1 MYQTIKKISEIIGN
15 LTEEKIMKKS
25 ELIKK
30 LTVAGALIAMASSM
44 VACSNGS
51 YATSTAD
58 YKYESAPASINAT
71 AGASY
76 YDDYDYEYATEA
88 EYYDEGGSYSV
99 GNMSTPITETQANAS
114 VAQNRKLI
122 KTVDMTIETVSFD
135 ETIANLRNQINAV
148 GGYIESEYSYNGSLY
163 NNSNQSKYATITVRV
178 PDTALEG
185 FVNNVSGIGNVT
197 QKTTSTR
204 DVTLSYVDTESKKEM
219 YKAEQES
226 LLALLEKAETIEDIT
241 YLTQRLTE
249 VRYNIES
256 MESSLRVYDDLVDY
270 ATVNFNINEVKVL
283 TPTVIEEKTPGQ
295 ELKEGFATSVK
306 DVLVDTRDF
315 FIRLI
320 INLPYIIRGLLC
332 LAIPVVIIFI
342 IVLII
347 VKVSKKKAK
356 KNQAYLD
363 KVKKDNEKLASVAAK
378 VEEEKKEAPK
388 AEEKKEEV
396 KTEEK

>member
-1 MYQTIKKISEIIGN
+1 
-15 LTEEKIMKKS
+15 MKKND
-25 ELIKK
+25 LIRK
-30 LTVAGALIAMASSM
+30 LSVIGAMVLVASTM
-44 VACSNGS
+44 VACSSSANYAPTSDATAEDYS
-51 YATSTAD
+51 YAQGKNAFNETTTTSSYDSYDDAD
-58 YKYESAPASINAT
+58 Y
-71 AGASY
+71 
-76 YDDYDYEYATEA
+76 YAEEA
-88 EYYDEGGSYSV
+88 EYYDEGGYSV

-114 VAQNRKLI
+114 VAANRKLI

-135 ETIANLRNQINAV
+135 ETIANLRNKINAI

-178 PDTALEG
+178 PDTELDG
-185 FVNNVSGIGNVT
+185 FVNDVSGIGNVT

-204 DVTLSYVDTESKKEM
+204 DVTLNYVDTESKKEM

-270 ATVNFNINEVKVL
+270 ATVNFTINEVKVL
-283 TPTVIEEKTPGQ
+283 TPTVIVEKTPGE
-295 ELKEGFATSVK
+295 ELKEGFATSIK

-320 INLPYIIRGLLC
+320 INLPYIIRGLIC

-347 VKVSKKKAK
+347 VKVAKKKSK
-356 KNQAYLD
+356 PSKETLD
-363 KVKKDNEKLASVAAK
+363 KAKAANEKLASVAAK
-378 VEEEKKEAPK
+378 VEEEKKEPAK

-396 KTEEK
+396 KTDK

>member
-1 MYQTIKKISEIIGN
+1 
-15 LTEEKIMKKS
+15 MKKC
-25 ELIKK
+25 ELMKK
-30 LTVAGALIAMASSM
+30 LSFAGAIILSAVAMTACNNGMNSATTTADDAG
-44 VACSNGS
+44 VAK
-51 YATSTAD
+51 YAYAYDEPQATAD
-58 YKYESAPASINAT
+58 YNYS
-71 AGASY
+71 
-76 YDDYDYEYATEA
+76 YDYADEGYATEEA
-88 EYYDEGGSYSV
+88 EYYDDGGYSV

-114 VAQNRKLI
+114 VAENRKLI

-135 ETIANLRNQINAV
+135 QTIADLRAKINSI

-178 PDTALEG
+178 PDTSLEG
-185 FVNNVSGIGNVT
+185 FVNDASGIGNVT

-204 DVTLSYVDTESKKEM
+204 DVTLNYVDTESKKEM

-270 ATVNFNINEVKVL
+270 ATVNFTINEVKVL
-283 TPTVIEEKTPGQ
+283 TPTVIVEKTPG
-295 ELKEGFATSVK
+295 EKLKEGFVTSVK

-320 INLPYIIRGLLC
+320 INLPYIIRGLIC
-332 LAIPVVIIFI
+332 LAIPVVIILI

-347 VKVSKKKAK
+347 VKAAKKKAK
-356 KNQAYLD
+356 KNRIPEE
-363 KVKKDNEKLASVAAK
+363 KIKKDNEKLASVAAE
-378 VEEEKKEAPK
+378 VEAEKKKETYTEEKK
-388 AEEKKEEV
+388 
-396 KTEEK
+396 

>member
-1 MYQTIKKISEIIGN
+1 
-15 LTEEKIMKKS
+15 MKKN
-25 ELIKK
+25 ELISK
-30 LTVAGALIAMASSM
+30 LSVIGAMVLVASTM
-44 VACSNGS
+44 VACSSSANYATTTATADDYS
-51 YATSTAD
+51 YAQGKNAFYETATNSSYDLYDDAD
-58 YKYESAPASINAT
+58 Y
-71 AGASY
+71 
-76 YDDYDYEYATEA
+76 YAEEA
-88 EYYDEGGSYSV
+88 EYYDEGGYSV
-99 GNMSTPITETQANAS
+99 GSMSTPITETQANAS
-114 VAQNRKLI
+114 VAANRKLI

-135 ETIANLRNQINAV
+135 ETIANLRNKINAI

-178 PDTALEG
+178 PDTELDG
-185 FVNNVSGIGNVT
+185 FVNDVSGIGNVT

-204 DVTLSYVDTESKKEM
+204 DVTLNYVDTESKKEM

-270 ATVNFNINEVKVL
+270 ATVNFTINEVKVL
-283 TPTVIEEKTPGQ
+283 TPTVIVEKTPGE

-315 FIRLI
+315 FIKLI
-320 INLPYIIRGLLC
+320 INLPYIIRGLIC

-347 VKVSKKKAK
+347 VKVCTKKSKPSKKTMDNVKA
-356 KNQAYLD
+356 A
-363 KVKKDNEKLASVAAK
+363 NEKLASVAAK
-378 VEEEKKEAPK
+378 VEEEKKAPVK

-396 KTEEK
+396 KTGK

>member
-1 MYQTIKKISEIIGN
+1 
-15 LTEEKIMKKS
+15 MKKND
-25 ELIKK
+25 LIRK
-30 LTVAGALIAMASSM
+30 LSVIGAMVLVASTM
-44 VACSNGS
+44 VACSSSANYAPTSAATADDYS
-51 YATSTAD
+51 YAQGKNAFYETTTTSSYDLYDDAD
-58 YKYESAPASINAT
+58 Y
-71 AGASY
+71 
-76 YDDYDYEYATEA
+76 YAEEA
-88 EYYDEGGSYSV
+88 EYYDEGGYSV

-114 VAQNRKLI
+114 VAKNRKLI

-135 ETIANLRNQINAV
+135 ETIANLRNKINAI

-163 NNSNQSKYATITVRV
+163 NSSNQSKYATITVRV
-178 PDTALEG
+178 PDTELDG
-185 FVNNVSGIGNVT
+185 FVNDVSGIGNVT

-204 DVTLSYVDTESKKEM
+204 DVTLNYVDTESKKEM

-270 ATVNFNINEVKVL
+270 ATVNFTINEVKVL
-283 TPTVIEEKTPGQ
+283 TPTVIVEKTPGE
-295 ELKEGFATSVK
+295 ELKEGFATSIK

-320 INLPYIIRGLLC
+320 INLPYIIRGLIC

-347 VKVSKKKAK
+347 VKVAKKKSK
-356 KNQAYLD
+356 PSKETLD
-363 KVKKDNEKLASVAAK
+363 KAKATNEKLASVAAK
-378 VEEEKKEAPK
+378 VEEEKKEPAK

-396 KTEEK
+396 KTDK

>member
-1 MYQTIKKISEIIGN
+1 
-15 LTEEKIMKKS
+15 MKKS

-30 LTVAGALIAMASSM
+30 LTVTGAMIAMASTM
-44 VACSNGS
+44 VACGGN
-51 YATSTAD
+51 YTTATSDA
-58 YKYESAPASINAT
+58 KYALNEAPAT
-71 AGASY
+71 AGAAYDY
-76 YDDYDYEYATEA
+76 YDDYEYATEA
-88 EYYDEGGSYSV
+88 EYYYDEEGSYSV

-135 ETIANLRNQINAV
+135 ETIANLRNQINSV

-320 INLPYIIRGLLC
+320 INLPYIIRGLIC
-332 LAIPVVIIFI
+332 LAIPVVIILI
-342 IVLII
+342 VVLII
-347 VKVSKKKAK
+347 VKVAKKKAK
-356 KNQAYLD
+356 KDQAYLE
-363 KVKKDNEKLASVAAK
+363 KVKKDKEKLATVAEK
-378 VEEEKKEAPK
+378 VEAEEKKEEAK
-388 AEEKKEEV
+388 AEDKKEEV
-396 KTEEK
+396 KTEENK

>member
-1 MYQTIKKISEIIGN
+1 
-15 LTEEKIMKKS
+15 MKKND
-25 ELIKK
+25 LIRK
-30 LTVAGALIAMASSM
+30 LSVIGAMVLVASTM
-44 VACSNGS
+44 VACSSSANYAPTSAATADDYS
-51 YATSTAD
+51 YAQGKNAFYETTTTSSYDLYDDAD
-58 YKYESAPASINAT
+58 Y
-71 AGASY
+71 
-76 YDDYDYEYATEA
+76 YAEEA
-88 EYYDEGGSYSV
+88 EYYDEGGYSV

-114 VAQNRKLI
+114 VAKNRKLI

-135 ETIANLRNQINAV
+135 ETIANLRNKINAI

-178 PDTALEG
+178 PDTELDG
-185 FVNNVSGIGNVT
+185 FVNDVSGIGNVT

-204 DVTLSYVDTESKKEM
+204 DVTLNYVDTESKKEM

-270 ATVNFNINEVKVL
+270 ATVNFTINEVKVL
-283 TPTVIEEKTPGQ
+283 TPTVIVEKTPGE
-295 ELKEGFATSVK
+295 ELKEGFATSIK

-320 INLPYIIRGLLC
+320 INLPYIIRGLIC

-347 VKVSKKKAK
+347 VKVAKKKSK
-356 KNQAYLD
+356 PSKETLD
-363 KVKKDNEKLASVAAK
+363 KAKAANEKLASVAAK
-378 VEEEKKEAPK
+378 VEEEKKEPAK
-388 AEEKKEEV
+388 AEENKEEV
-396 KTEEK
+396 KTDK

>member
-1 MYQTIKKISEIIGN
+1 
-15 LTEEKIMKKS
+15 MKKR

-30 LTVAGALIAMASSM
+30 LTVTGAMIAMVSTMA
-44 VACSNGS
+44 ACSNGS

-58 YKYESAPASINAT
+58 AKYAYSEAPAT
-71 AGASY
+71 AGASYDY
-76 YDDYDYEYATEA
+76 YDDYDYEYAAEA
-88 EYYDEGGSYSV
+88 ELYDEEGSYSV

-270 ATVNFNINEVKVL
+270 ATVNFSINEVKVL

-320 INLPYIIRGLLC
+320 INLPYIFRGLLC
-332 LAIPVVIIFI
+332 LTIPVVIIFI

-347 VKVSKKKAK
+347 VKANKKKAK

-363 KVKKDNEKLASVAAK
+363 KVKKDNEKLANVAAK
-378 VEEEKKEAPK
+378 VE
-388 AEEKKEEV
+388 AEEKKEEI
-396 KTEEK
+396 KTEENK

>member
-1 MYQTIKKISEIIGN
+1 
-15 LTEEKIMKKS
+15 MKKND
-25 ELIKK
+25 LIRK
-30 LTVAGALIAMASSM
+30 LSVIGAMVLVASTM
-44 VACSNGS
+44 VACSSSANYAPTSAATADDYS
-51 YATSTAD
+51 YAQGKNAFYETTTTSSYDLYDDAD
-58 YKYESAPASINAT
+58 Y
-71 AGASY
+71 
-76 YDDYDYEYATEA
+76 YAEEA
-88 EYYDEGGSYSV
+88 EYYDEGGYSV

-114 VAQNRKLI
+114 VAANRKLI

-135 ETIANLRNQINAV
+135 ETIANLRNKINAI

-178 PDTALEG
+178 PDTELDG
-185 FVNNVSGIGNVT
+185 FVNDVSGIGNVT

-204 DVTLSYVDTESKKEM
+204 DVTLNYVDTESKKEM

-270 ATVNFNINEVKVL
+270 ATVNFTINEVKVL
-283 TPTVIEEKTPGQ
+283 TPTVIVEKTPGE
-295 ELKEGFATSVK
+295 ELKEGFATSIK

-320 INLPYIIRGLLC
+320 INLPYIIRGLIC

-347 VKVSKKKAK
+347 VKVAKKKSK
-356 KNQAYLD
+356 PSKETLD
-363 KVKKDNEKLASVAAK
+363 KAKAANEKLASVAAK
-378 VEEEKKEAPK
+378 VEEEKKEPAK
-388 AEEKKEEV
+388 AEENKEEV
-396 KTEEK
+396 KTDK

>member
-1 MYQTIKKISEIIGN
+1 
-15 LTEEKIMKKS
+15 MKKS

-30 LTVAGALIAMASSM
+30 LSVTGAMIAMASTM
-44 VACSNGS
+44 VACGGNNTSETS
-51 YATSTAD
+51 LAKYALNEA
-58 YKYESAPASINAT
+58 APAT

-76 YDDYDYEYATEA
+76 DYYDDYEYATGADYYDDYEYATEA
-88 EYYDEGGSYSV
+88 ELYDEEGSYSV
-99 GNMSTPITETQANAS
+99 GNMSTPISETQANAS

-135 ETIANLRNQINAV
+135 ETIANLRNQINSV

-320 INLPYIIRGLLC
+320 VNLPYIIRGLLC

-347 VKVSKKKAK
+347 VKVAKKKAK
-356 KNQAYLD
+356 KDQAYLE
-363 KVKKDNEKLASVAAK
+363 KVKKDKEKLATVAEK
-378 VEEEKKEAPK
+378 VEAEEKKEEAK
-388 AEEKKEEV
+388 AEDKKEEV
-396 KTEEK
+396 KTEEKQ

>member
-1 MYQTIKKISEIIGN
+1 
-15 LTEEKIMKKS
+15 MKKND
-25 ELIKK
+25 LIRK
-30 LTVAGALIAMASSM
+30 LSVIGAMVLVASTM
-44 VACSNGS
+44 VACSSSANYAPTSAATAEDYS
-51 YATSTAD
+51 YAQGKNAFNETTTTSSYDLYDDAD
-58 YKYESAPASINAT
+58 Y
-71 AGASY
+71 
-76 YDDYDYEYATEA
+76 YAEEA
-88 EYYDEGGSYSV
+88 EYYDEGGYSV

-114 VAQNRKLI
+114 VAKNRKLI

-135 ETIANLRNQINAV
+135 ETIANLRNKINAI

-163 NNSNQSKYATITVRV
+163 NSSNQSKYATITVRV
-178 PDTALEG
+178 PDTELDG
-185 FVNNVSGIGNVT
+185 FVNDVSGIGNVT

-204 DVTLSYVDTESKKEM
+204 DVTLNYVDTESKKEM

-270 ATVNFNINEVKVL
+270 ATVNFTINEVKVL
-283 TPTVIEEKTPGQ
+283 TPTVIVEKTPGE
-295 ELKEGFATSVK
+295 ELKEGFATSIK

-320 INLPYIIRGLLC
+320 INLPYIIRGLIC

-347 VKVSKKKAK
+347 VKVAKKKSK
-356 KNQAYLD
+356 PSKETLD
-363 KVKKDNEKLASVAAK
+363 KAKATNEKLASVAAK
-378 VEEEKKEAPK
+378 VEEEKKEPAK

-396 KTEEK
+396 KTDK

>member
-1 MYQTIKKISEIIGN
+1 
-15 LTEEKIMKKS
+15 MKKND
-25 ELIKK
+25 LIRK
-30 LTVAGALIAMASSM
+30 LSVIGAMVLVASTM
-44 VACSNGS
+44 VACSSSANYAPTSDATAEDYS
-51 YATSTAD
+51 YAQGKNAFNETTTTSSYDLYDDAD
-58 YKYESAPASINAT
+58 Y
-71 AGASY
+71 
-76 YDDYDYEYATEA
+76 YAEEA
-88 EYYDEGGSYSV
+88 EYYDEGGYSV

-114 VAQNRKLI
+114 VAKNRKLI

-135 ETIANLRNQINAV
+135 ETIANLRNKINAI

-178 PDTALEG
+178 PDTELDG
-185 FVNNVSGIGNVT
+185 FVNDVSGIGNVT

-204 DVTLSYVDTESKKEM
+204 DVTLNYVDTESKKEM

-270 ATVNFNINEVKVL
+270 ATVNFTINEVKVL
-283 TPTVIEEKTPGQ
+283 TPTVIVEKTPGE
-295 ELKEGFATSVK
+295 ELKEGFATSIK

-320 INLPYIIRGLLC
+320 INLPYIIRGLIC

-347 VKVSKKKAK
+347 VKVAKKKSK
-356 KNQAYLD
+356 PSKETLD
-363 KVKKDNEKLASVAAK
+363 KAKAANEKLASVAAK
-378 VEEEKKEAPK
+378 VEEEKKEPAK
-388 AEEKKEEV
+388 AEENKEEV
-396 KTEEK
+396 KTDK

>member
-1 MYQTIKKISEIIGN
+1 
-15 LTEEKIMKKS
+15 MKKN
-25 ELIKK
+25 ELISK
-30 LTVAGALIAMASSM
+30 LSVIGAMILVASTL
-44 VACSNGS
+44 VACDSGTNYATTTATADDYS
-51 YATSTAD
+51 YAQGKNAFYETATTSSYDLYDDAD
-58 YKYESAPASINAT
+58 Y
-71 AGASY
+71 
-76 YDDYDYEYATEA
+76 YAEEA
-88 EYYDEGGSYSV
+88 EYYDEGGYSV

-114 VAQNRKLI
+114 VAKNRKLI

-135 ETIANLRNQINAV
+135 ETIANLRNKINAI

-163 NNSNQSKYATITVRV
+163 NNSSQSKYATITVRV
-178 PDTALEG
+178 PDTELDS
-185 FVNNVSGIGNVT
+185 FVNDVSGIGNVT

-204 DVTLSYVDTESKKEM
+204 DVTLNYVDTESKKEM

-270 ATVNFNINEVKVL
+270 ATVNFTINEVKVL
-283 TPTVIEEKTPGQ
+283 TPTVIVEKTPGE
-295 ELKEGFATSVK
+295 ELKEGFATSIK

-320 INLPYIIRGLLC
+320 INLPYIIRGLIC

-347 VKVSKKKAK
+347 VKVCTKKSKPSKKTMDNVKA
-356 KNQAYLD
+356 A
-363 KVKKDNEKLASVAAK
+363 NEKLTTVAAK
-378 VEEEKKEAPK
+378 VEAEKKAP
-388 AEEKKEEV
+388 AQTEVKKEEN
-396 KTEEK
+396 K

>member
-1 MYQTIKKISEIIGN
+1 MYQTIKKFSEIIGN

-30 LTVAGALIAMASSM
+30 LTVVGALIAMASSM

-58 YKYESAPASINAT
+58 YKYESAPESYNAT
-71 AGASY
+71 AGAAYDY
-76 YDDYDYEYATEA
+76 YDDYEYATEA
-88 EYYDEGGSYSV
+88 ELYDEEGSYSV

-135 ETIANLRNQINAV
+135 ETIANLRNQINSV

-295 ELKEGFATSVK
+295 ELREGFATSVK

-363 KVKKDNEKLASVAAK
+363 KVKKDNEKLATVAAK
-378 VEEEKKEAPK
+378 VE
-388 AEEKKEEV
+388 EEKKEEV
-396 KTEEK
+396 KTEEKK

>member
-1 MYQTIKKISEIIGN
+1 
-15 LTEEKIMKKS
+15 MKKND
-25 ELIKK
+25 LIRK
-30 LTVAGALIAMASSM
+30 LSVIGAMVLVASTM
-44 VACSNGS
+44 VACSSSANYAPTSAATADDYS
-51 YATSTAD
+51 YAQGKNAFYETTTTSSYDLYDDAD
-58 YKYESAPASINAT
+58 Y
-71 AGASY
+71 
-76 YDDYDYEYATEA
+76 YAEEA
-88 EYYDEGGSYSV
+88 EYYDEGGYSV

-114 VAQNRKLI
+114 VAKNRKLI

-135 ETIANLRNQINAV
+135 ETIANLRNKINAI

-163 NNSNQSKYATITVRV
+163 NSSNQSKYATITVRV
-178 PDTALEG
+178 PDTELDG
-185 FVNNVSGIGNVT
+185 FVNDVSGIGNVT

-204 DVTLSYVDTESKKEM
+204 DVTLNYVDTESKKEM

-270 ATVNFNINEVKVL
+270 ATVNFTINEVKVL
-283 TPTVIEEKTPGQ
+283 TPTVIVEKTPGE
-295 ELKEGFATSVK
+295 ELKEGFATSIK

-320 INLPYIIRGLLC
+320 INLPYIIRGLIC
-332 LAIPVVIIFI
+332 LAMPVVIIFI

-347 VKVSKKKAK
+347 VKVCTKKSKPSKKTMDNVKA
-356 KNQAYLD
+356 A
-363 KVKKDNEKLASVAAK
+363 NEKLTSVAAK
-378 VEEEKKEAPK
+378 VEAEKKAP
-388 AEEKKEEV
+388 AQTEVKKEEN
-396 KTEEK
+396 K

>member
-1 MYQTIKKISEIIGN
+1 
-15 LTEEKIMKKS
+15 MKKC
-25 ELIKK
+25 ELMKK
-30 LTVAGALIAMASSM
+30 LSFAGAIILSAVAMTACNNGMNSATTTADDAG
-44 VACSNGS
+44 VAK
-51 YATSTAD
+51 YAYAYDEPQATAD
-58 YKYESAPASINAT
+58 YNYS
-71 AGASY
+71 
-76 YDDYDYEYATEA
+76 YDYADEGYATEEA
-88 EYYDEGGSYSV
+88 EYYDDGGYSV

-114 VAQNRKLI
+114 VAENRKLI

-135 ETIANLRNQINAV
+135 QTIADLRAKINSI

-178 PDTALEG
+178 PDTSLEG
-185 FVNNVSGIGNVT
+185 FVNDASGIGNVT

-204 DVTLSYVDTESKKEM
+204 DVTLNYVDTESKKEM

-270 ATVNFNINEVKVL
+270 ATVNFTINEVKVL
-283 TPTVIEEKTPGQ
+283 TPTVIVEKTPG
-295 ELKEGFATSVK
+295 EKLKEGFVTSVK

-320 INLPYIIRGLLC
+320 INLPYIIRGLIC
-332 LAIPVVIIFI
+332 LAIPVVIILI

-347 VKVSKKKAK
+347 VKVSKKKS
-356 KNQAYLD
+356 
-363 KVKKDNEKLASVAAK
+363 KKDKEYIDNIKKGNEKLADIAAK
-378 VEEEKKEAPK
+378 VE
-388 AEEKKEEV
+388 AEEKKDAS
-396 KTEEK
+396 K

>member
-1 MYQTIKKISEIIGN
+1 
-15 LTEEKIMKKS
+15 MKKND
-25 ELIKK
+25 LIRK
-30 LTVAGALIAMASSM
+30 LSVIGAMVLVASTM
-44 VACSNGS
+44 VACSSSANYAPTSAATAEDYS
-51 YATSTAD
+51 YAQGKNAFYETTTTSSYDLYDDAD
-58 YKYESAPASINAT
+58 Y
-71 AGASY
+71 
-76 YDDYDYEYATEA
+76 YAEEA
-88 EYYDEGGSYSV
+88 EYYDEGGYSV

-114 VAQNRKLI
+114 VAANRKLI

-135 ETIANLRNQINAV
+135 ETIANLRNKINAI

-163 NNSNQSKYATITVRV
+163 NNSSQSKYATITVRV
-178 PDTALEG
+178 PDTELDG
-185 FVNNVSGIGNVT
+185 FVNDVSGIGNVT

-204 DVTLSYVDTESKKEM
+204 DVTLNYVDTESKKEM

-270 ATVNFNINEVKVL
+270 ATVNFTINEVKVL
-283 TPTVIEEKTPGQ
+283 TPTVIVEKTPGE
-295 ELKEGFATSVK
+295 ELKEGFATSIK

-320 INLPYIIRGLLC
+320 INLPYIIRGLIC

-347 VKVSKKKAK
+347 VKVAKKKSK
-356 KNQAYLD
+356 PSKETLD
-363 KVKKDNEKLASVAAK
+363 KAKAANEKLASVAAK
-378 VEEEKKEAPK
+378 VEEEKKEPAK
-388 AEEKKEEV
+388 AEENKEEV
-396 KTEEK
+396 KTDK

>member
-1 MYQTIKKISEIIGN
+1 
-15 LTEEKIMKKS
+15 MKKND
-25 ELIKK
+25 LIRK
-30 LTVAGALIAMASSM
+30 LSVIGAMVLVASTM
-44 VACSNGS
+44 VACSSSANYAPTSDATAEDYS
-51 YATSTAD
+51 YAQGKNAFNETTTTSSYDLYDDAD
-58 YKYESAPASINAT
+58 Y
-71 AGASY
+71 
-76 YDDYDYEYATEA
+76 YAEEA
-88 EYYDEGGSYSV
+88 EYYDEGGYSV

-114 VAQNRKLI
+114 VAANRKLI
-122 KTVDMTIETVSFD
+122 KTVDMTIETISFD
-135 ETIANLRNQINAV
+135 ETIANLRNKINAI

-178 PDTALEG
+178 PDTELDG
-185 FVNNVSGIGNVT
+185 FVNDVSGIGNVT

-204 DVTLSYVDTESKKEM
+204 DVTLNYVDTESKKEM

-270 ATVNFNINEVKVL
+270 ATVNFTINEVKVL
-283 TPTVIEEKTPGQ
+283 TPTVIVEKTPGE
-295 ELKEGFATSVK
+295 ELKEGFATSIK

-320 INLPYIIRGLLC
+320 INLPYIIRGLIC

-347 VKVSKKKAK
+347 VKVAKKKSK
-356 KNQAYLD
+356 PSKETLD
-363 KVKKDNEKLASVAAK
+363 KAKAANEKLASVAAK
-378 VEEEKKEAPK
+378 VEEEKKEPAK
-388 AEEKKEEV
+388 AEENKEEV
-396 KTEEK
+396 KTDK

>member
-1 MYQTIKKISEIIGN
+1 
-15 LTEEKIMKKS
+15 MKKN
-25 ELIKK
+25 ELISK
-30 LTVAGALIAMASSM
+30 LSLIGAMILVASTL
-44 VACSNGS
+44 VACDSGTNYATTTATADDYS
-51 YATSTAD
+51 YAQGKNAFYETTTTSSYDLYDDAD
-58 YKYESAPASINAT
+58 YYSE
-71 AGASY
+71 
-76 YDDYDYEYATEA
+76 EA
-88 EYYDEGGSYSV
+88 EYYDEGGYSV

-114 VAQNRKLI
+114 VAKNRKLI

-135 ETIANLRNQINAV
+135 ETIANLRNKINAI
-148 GGYIESEYSYNGSLY
+148 GGYIESEYTYNGSLY
-163 NNSNQSKYATITVRV
+163 NNSSQSKYATITVRV
-178 PDTALEG
+178 PDTELDG
-185 FVNNVSGIGNVT
+185 FVNDVSGIGNVT

-204 DVTLSYVDTESKKEM
+204 DVTLNYVDTESKKEM

-270 ATVNFNINEVKVL
+270 ATVNFTINEVKVL
-283 TPTVIEEKTPGQ
+283 TPTVIVEKTPGE
-295 ELKEGFATSVK
+295 ELKEGFATSIK

-320 INLPYIIRGLLC
+320 INLPYIIRGLIC

-347 VKVSKKKAK
+347 VKVCTKKSKPSKKTMDNVKA
-356 KNQAYLD
+356 A
-363 KVKKDNEKLASVAAK
+363 NEKLTSVAAK
-378 VEEEKKEAPK
+378 VEAEKKAP
-388 AEEKKEEV
+388 AQTEVKKEEN
-396 KTEEK
+396 K

>member
-1 MYQTIKKISEIIGN
+1 
-15 LTEEKIMKKS
+15 MKKC
-25 ELIKK
+25 ELMKK
-30 LTVAGALIAMASSM
+30 LSFAGAIILSAVAMT
-44 VACSNGS
+44 ACNNGMNS
-51 YATSTAD
+51 ATTAAND
-58 YKYESAPASINAT
+58 
-71 AGASY
+71 AGAAKY
-76 YDDYDYEYATEA
+76 AYNIEPQAIADYDYSYDYADEEYATEEA
-88 EYYDEGGSYSV
+88 EYYDDGGYSV
-99 GNMSTPITETQANAS
+99 GNMSAPITETQANAS
-114 VAQNRKLI
+114 VAKNRKLI

-135 ETIANLRNQINAV
+135 QTIADLRAKINSI

-178 PDTALEG
+178 PDTSLEG
-185 FVNNVSGIGNVT
+185 FVNDASGIGNVT

-204 DVTLSYVDTESKKEM
+204 DVTLNYVDTESKKEM

-270 ATVNFNINEVKVL
+270 ATVNFTINEVKVL
-283 TPTVIEEKTPGQ
+283 TPTVIVEKTPG
-295 ELKEGFATSVK
+295 EKLKEGFVTSVK

-320 INLPYIIRGLLC
+320 INLPYIIRGLIC
-332 LAIPVVIIFI
+332 LAIPVVIILI

-347 VKVSKKKAK
+347 VKVSKKKS
-356 KNQAYLD
+356 
-363 KVKKDNEKLASVAAK
+363 KKDKEYIDNIKKGNEKLADIAAK
-378 VEEEKKEAPK
+378 VE
-388 AEEKKEEV
+388 AEEKKDTS
-396 KTEEK
+396 K

>member
-1 MYQTIKKISEIIGN
+1 
-15 LTEEKIMKKS
+15 MKKND
-25 ELIKK
+25 LIRK
-30 LTVAGALIAMASSM
+30 LSVIGAMVLVASTM
-44 VACSNGS
+44 VACSSSANYAPTSAATAEDYS
-51 YATSTAD
+51 YAQGKNAFNETTTTSSYDLYDDAD
-58 YKYESAPASINAT
+58 Y
-71 AGASY
+71 
-76 YDDYDYEYATEA
+76 YAEEA
-88 EYYDEGGSYSV
+88 EYYDEGGYSV

-114 VAQNRKLI
+114 VAKNRKLI

-135 ETIANLRNQINAV
+135 ETIANLRNKINAI

-163 NNSNQSKYATITVRV
+163 NSSNQSKYATITVRV
-178 PDTALEG
+178 PDTELDG
-185 FVNNVSGIGNVT
+185 FVNDVSGIGNVT

-204 DVTLSYVDTESKKEM
+204 DVTLNYVDTESKKEM

-270 ATVNFNINEVKVL
+270 ATVNFTINEVKVL
-283 TPTVIEEKTPGQ
+283 TPTVIVEKTPGE
-295 ELKEGFATSVK
+295 ELKEGFATSIK

-320 INLPYIIRGLLC
+320 INLPYIIRGLIC

-347 VKVSKKKAK
+347 VKVAKKKSK
-356 KNQAYLD
+356 PSKETLD
-363 KVKKDNEKLASVAAK
+363 KAKATNEKLASVAAK
-378 VEEEKKEAPK
+378 VEEEKKEPAK
-388 AEEKKEEV
+388 AEENKEEV
-396 KTEEK
+396 KTDK

>member
-1 MYQTIKKISEIIGN
+1 
-15 LTEEKIMKKS
+15 MKKS

-30 LTVAGALIAMASSM
+30 LSVTGAMIAIASTM
-44 VACSNGS
+44 VACGSNNTS
-51 YATSTAD
+51 ETSVAKYALND
-58 YKYESAPASINAT
+58 APAA

-76 YDDYDYEYATEA
+76 DYYDDYEYATEA
-88 EYYDEGGSYSV
+88 ELYDEEGSYSV
-99 GNMSTPITETQANAS
+99 GNMSTPISETQANAS

-122 KTVDMTIETVSFD
+122 KTVDMTIETISFD
-135 ETIANLRNQINAV
+135 ETIANLRNQINSV

-295 ELKEGFATSVK
+295 ELREGFATSVK

-320 INLPYIIRGLLC
+320 VNLPYIIRGLIC
-332 LAIPVVIIFI
+332 LAIPVVIIAVI
-342 IVLII
+342 IVII
-347 VKVSKKKAK
+347 VKVANKKSK
-356 KNQAYLD
+356 KNQANLD
-363 KVKKDNEKLASVAAK
+363 KVKKDNEKLSSVAAK
-378 VEEEKKEAPK
+378 VEAEEKKDAAK
-388 AEEKKEEV
+388 AEDKKEEV
-396 KTEEK
+396 KTEEKK

>member
-1 MYQTIKKISEIIGN
+1 
-15 LTEEKIMKKS
+15 MKKNK
-25 ELIKK
+25 LISK
-30 LTVAGALIAMASSM
+30 LSVIGAMILLASTL
-44 VACSNGS
+44 VACNSGTNYATTTAAADDYS
-51 YATSTAD
+51 YAQGKNAFYETATTAD
-58 YKYESAPASINAT
+58 YDLYDEAE
-71 AGASY
+71 Y
-76 YDDYDYEYATEA
+76 YADEA
-88 EYYDEGGSYSV
+88 EYYDDGGYSV

-114 VAQNRKLI
+114 VAKNRKLI

-135 ETIANLRNQINAV
+135 QTIADLRAKINSI

-178 PDTALEG
+178 PDTSLEG
-185 FVNNVSGIGNVT
+185 FVNDASGIGNVT

-204 DVTLSYVDTESKKEM
+204 DVTLNYVDTESKKEM

-270 ATVNFNINEVKVL
+270 ATVNFTINEVKVL
-283 TPTVIEEKTPGQ
+283 TPTVIIEKTPG
-295 ELKEGFATSVK
+295 EKLKEGFVTSVK

-320 INLPYIIRGLLC
+320 INLPYIIRGLIC
-332 LAIPVVIIFI
+332 LAIPVVIILI

-347 VKVSKKKAK
+347 VKACKKKSKKDKEYIDNIK
-356 KNQAYLD
+356 KG
-363 KVKKDNEKLASVAAK
+363 NEKLADIAAK
-378 VEEEKKEAPK
+378 VE
-388 AEEKKEEV
+388 AEEKKDTS
-396 KTEEK
+396 K

>member
-1 MYQTIKKISEIIGN
+1 MKKCELMKKLSFAGAIILSAMAMTACNNGMN
-15 LTEEKIMKKS
+15 SATPAAYDAGAAKYAYNETQAIADYDYSYDYADEEYATTTATEE
-25 ELIKK
+25 E
-30 LTVAGALIAMASSM
+30 
-44 VACSNGS
+44 
-51 YATSTAD
+51 
-58 YKYESAPASINAT
+58 
-71 AGASY
+71 Y
-76 YDDYDYEYATEA
+76 YDD
-88 EYYDEGGSYSV
+88 GGYSA

-114 VAQNRKLI
+114 VAKNRKLI

-135 ETIANLRNQINAV
+135 QTIADLRAKINSI

-178 PDTALEG
+178 PDTSLDG
-185 FVNNVSGIGNVT
+185 FVNDASGIGNVT

-204 DVTLSYVDTESKKEM
+204 DVTLNYVDTESKKEM

-270 ATVNFNINEVKVL
+270 ATVNFTINEVKVL
-283 TPTVIEEKTPGQ
+283 TPTVIVEKTPG
-295 ELKEGFATSVK
+295 EKLKEGFVTSVK

-320 INLPYIIRGLLC
+320 INLPYIIRGLIC
-332 LAIPVVIIFI
+332 LAIPVVIILI

-347 VKVSKKKAK
+347 VKVSKKKS
-356 KNQAYLD
+356 
-363 KVKKDNEKLASVAAK
+363 KKDKEYIDNIKKGNEKLADIAAK
-378 VEEEKKEAPK
+378 VE
-388 AEEKKEEV
+388 AEEKKDTS
-396 KTEEK
+396 K

>member
-1 MYQTIKKISEIIGN
+1 
-15 LTEEKIMKKS
+15 MKKC
-25 ELIKK
+25 ELMKK
-30 LTVAGALIAMASSM
+30 LSFAGAIILSAVAMT
-44 VACSNGS
+44 ACNNGMNS
-51 YATSTAD
+51 ATTTAD
-58 YKYESAPASINAT
+58 DAGVAKYAYA
-71 AGASY
+71 
-76 YDDYDYEYATEA
+76 YDEPQAIADYNYSYDYADEEYATEEA
-88 EYYDEGGSYSV
+88 EYYDEGGYSV

-114 VAQNRKLI
+114 VAKNRKLI

-135 ETIANLRNQINAV
+135 QTIADLRAKINSI

-178 PDTALEG
+178 PDTSLEG
-185 FVNNVSGIGNVT
+185 FVNDASGIGNVT
-197 QKTTSTR
+197 QKTTSTS
-204 DVTLSYVDTESKKEM
+204 DVTLNYVDTESKKEM

-270 ATVNFNINEVKVL
+270 ATVNFTINEVKVL
-283 TPTVIEEKTPGQ
+283 TPTVIVEKTPG
-295 ELKEGFATSVK
+295 EKLKEGFVTSVK

-320 INLPYIIRGLLC
+320 INLPYIIRTLIC
-332 LAIPVVIIFI
+332 LAIPAVIIFV

-347 VKVSKKKAK
+347 VKAAKKKAK
-356 KNQAYLD
+356 KNRIPEE
-363 KVKKDNEKLASVAAK
+363 KIKKDNEKLASVAAE
-378 VEEEKKEAPK
+378 VEAEKKKETYTEEKK
-388 AEEKKEEV
+388 
-396 KTEEK
+396 

>member
-1 MYQTIKKISEIIGN
+1 
-15 LTEEKIMKKS
+15 MKKS

-30 LTVAGALIAMASSM
+30 LTVTGAMIAMASTM
-44 VACSNGS
+44 VACGGNYTSDTS
-51 YATSTAD
+51 VEKYALN
-58 YKYESAPASINAT
+58 EAPAT
-71 AGASY
+71 AGAAYDY

-88 EYYDEGGSYSV
+88 QLYDEEGSYSV

-135 ETIANLRNQINAV
+135 ETIANLRNQINSV

-295 ELKEGFATSVK
+295 ELREGFATSVK

-363 KVKKDNEKLASVAAK
+363 KVKKDNEKLATVAAK

-396 KTEEK
+396 KTEEKK

>member
-1 MYQTIKKISEIIGN
+1 
-15 LTEEKIMKKS
+15 MKKND
-25 ELIKK
+25 LIRK
-30 LTVAGALIAMASSM
+30 LSVIGAMVLVASTM
-44 VACSNGS
+44 VACSSSANYAPTSDATAEDYS
-51 YATSTAD
+51 YAQGKNAFNETTTTSSYDLYDDAD
-58 YKYESAPASINAT
+58 Y
-71 AGASY
+71 
-76 YDDYDYEYATEA
+76 YAEEA
-88 EYYDEGGSYSV
+88 EYYDEGGYSV

-114 VAQNRKLI
+114 VAANRKLI

-135 ETIANLRNQINAV
+135 ETIANLRNKINAI

-178 PDTALEG
+178 PDTELDG
-185 FVNNVSGIGNVT
+185 FVNDVSGIGNVT

-204 DVTLSYVDTESKKEM
+204 DVTLNYVDTESKKEM

-270 ATVNFNINEVKVL
+270 ATVNFTINEVKVL
-283 TPTVIEEKTPGQ
+283 TPTVIVEKTPGE
-295 ELKEGFATSVK
+295 ELKEGFATSIK

-320 INLPYIIRGLLC
+320 INLPYIIRGLIC

-347 VKVSKKKAK
+347 VKVAKKKSK
-356 KNQAYLD
+356 PSKETLD
-363 KVKKDNEKLASVAAK
+363 KAKAANEKLASVAAK
-378 VEEEKKEAPK
+378 VEEEKKEPAK
-388 AEEKKEEV
+388 AEENKEEV
-396 KTEEK
+396 KTDK

>member
-1 MYQTIKKISEIIGN
+1 
-15 LTEEKIMKKS
+15 MKKS

-30 LTVAGALIAMASSM
+30 LTVVGALIAMASSM

-58 YKYESAPASINAT
+58 YKYESAPESYNAT
-71 AGASY
+71 AGAAYDY
-76 YDDYDYEYATEA
+76 YDDYEYATEA
-88 EYYDEGGSYSV
+88 ELYDEEGSYSV

-135 ETIANLRNQINAV
+135 ETIANLRNQINSV

-295 ELKEGFATSVK
+295 ELREGFATSVK

-363 KVKKDNEKLASVAAK
+363 KVKKDNEKLATVAAK
-378 VEEEKKEAPK
+378 VE
-388 AEEKKEEV
+388 EEKKEEV
-396 KTEEK
+396 KTEEKK

>member
-1 MYQTIKKISEIIGN
+1 
-15 LTEEKIMKKS
+15 MKKND
-25 ELIKK
+25 LIRK
-30 LTVAGALIAMASSM
+30 LSVIGAMVLVASTM
-44 VACSNGS
+44 VACSSSANYAPTSDATAEDYS
-51 YATSTAD
+51 YAQGKNAFYETTTTSSYDLYDDAD
-58 YKYESAPASINAT
+58 Y
-71 AGASY
+71 
-76 YDDYDYEYATEA
+76 YAEEA
-88 EYYDEGGSYSV
+88 EYYDEGGYSV

-114 VAQNRKLI
+114 VAANRKLI

-135 ETIANLRNQINAV
+135 ETIANLRNKINAI

-178 PDTALEG
+178 PDTELDG
-185 FVNNVSGIGNVT
+185 FVNDVSGIGNVT

-204 DVTLSYVDTESKKEM
+204 DVTLNYVDTESKKEM

-270 ATVNFNINEVKVL
+270 ATVNFTINEVKVL
-283 TPTVIEEKTPGQ
+283 TPTVIVEKTPGE
-295 ELKEGFATSVK
+295 ELKEGFATSIK

-320 INLPYIIRGLLC
+320 INLPYIIRGLIC

-347 VKVSKKKAK
+347 VKVAKKKSK
-356 KNQAYLD
+356 PSKETLD
-363 KVKKDNEKLASVAAK
+363 KAKAANEKLASVAAK
-378 VEEEKKEAPK
+378 VEEEKKEPAK
-388 AEEKKEEV
+388 AEENKEEV
-396 KTEEK
+396 KTDK

>member
-1 MYQTIKKISEIIGN
+1 
-15 LTEEKIMKKS
+15 MKKN
-25 ELIKK
+25 ELISK
-30 LTVAGALIAMASSM
+30 LSVIGAMILVASTL
-44 VACSNGS
+44 VACDSGTNYATTTATADDYS
-51 YATSTAD
+51 YAQGKNAYYETATTSSYDLYDDAD
-58 YKYESAPASINAT
+58 Y
-71 AGASY
+71 
-76 YDDYDYEYATEA
+76 YAEEA
-88 EYYDEGGSYSV
+88 EYYDEGGYSV

-114 VAQNRKLI
+114 VAKNRKLI

-135 ETIANLRNQINAV
+135 ETIANLRNNINAV

-163 NNSNQSKYATITVRV
+163 NSSNQSKYATITVRV
-178 PDTALEG
+178 PDTALDG
-185 FVNNVSGIGNVT
+185 FVNDVSGIGNVT

-204 DVTLSYVDTESKKEM
+204 DVTLNYVDTESKKEM

-270 ATVNFNINEVKVL
+270 ATVNFTINEVKVL
-283 TPTVIEEKTPGQ
+283 TPTVIVEKTPGE

-320 INLPYIIRGLLC
+320 INLPYIIRGLIC

-347 VKVSKKKAK
+347 VKVCTKKSKPSKKTMDNVKA
-356 KNQAYLD
+356 A
-363 KVKKDNEKLASVAAK
+363 NEKLASVAAK
-378 VEEEKKEAPK
+378 VEEEKKAPAK

-396 KTEEK
+396 KTDK

>member
-1 MYQTIKKISEIIGN
+1 
-15 LTEEKIMKKS
+15 MKKN
-25 ELIKK
+25 ELISK
-30 LTVAGALIAMASSM
+30 LSLIGAMILVASTL
-44 VACSNGS
+44 VACDSGTNYATTTATADDYS
-51 YATSTAD
+51 YAQGKNAFYETTTTSSYDLYDDAD
-58 YKYESAPASINAT
+58 Y
-71 AGASY
+71 
-76 YDDYDYEYATEA
+76 YAEEA
-88 EYYDEGGSYSV
+88 EYYDEGGYSV

-114 VAQNRKLI
+114 VAKNRKLI

-135 ETIANLRNQINAV
+135 ETIANLRNKINAI

-163 NNSNQSKYATITVRV
+163 NSSNQSKYATITVRV
-178 PDTALEG
+178 PDTELDG
-185 FVNNVSGIGNVT
+185 FVNDVSGIGNVT

-204 DVTLSYVDTESKKEM
+204 DVTLNYVDTESKKEM

-270 ATVNFNINEVKVL
+270 ATVNFTINEVKVL
-283 TPTVIEEKTPGQ
+283 TPTVIVEKTPGE
-295 ELKEGFATSVK
+295 ELKEGFATSIK

-320 INLPYIIRGLLC
+320 INLPYIIRGLIC

-347 VKVSKKKAK
+347 VKICTKKSKPSKKTMDNVKA
-356 KNQAYLD
+356 A
-363 KVKKDNEKLASVAAK
+363 NEKLTSVAAK
-378 VEEEKKEAPK
+378 VEAEKKAP
-388 AEEKKEEV
+388 AQTEVKKEEN
-396 KTEEK
+396 K

>member
-1 MYQTIKKISEIIGN
+1 
-15 LTEEKIMKKS
+15 MKKS

-30 LTVAGALIAMASSM
+30 LTVTGAMIALASSM
-44 VACSNGS
+44 VACANGS
-51 YATSTAD
+51 NYATTTAD
-58 YKYESAPASINAT
+58 AAYNSKTASYETSAT
-71 AGASY
+71 AGAYDDYY
-76 YDDYDYEYATEA
+76 YDDYDYVTEA
-88 EYYDEGGSYSV
+88 ELYDEQGGYSV
-99 GNMSTPITETQANAS
+99 GNMSTPISETQATAS

-163 NNSNQSKYATITVRV
+163 NNSSQSKYATITVRV
-178 PDTALEG
+178 PDTALDG

-204 DVTLSYVDTESKKEM
+204 DVTLNYVDTESKKEM

-295 ELKEGFATSVK
+295 ELREGFATSVK

-347 VKVSKKKAK
+347 VKVAKKKAK
-356 KNQAYLD
+356 KDQAYLE
-363 KVKKDNEKLASVAAK
+363 KVKKDKEKLATVAEK
-378 VEEEKKEAPK
+378 VEAEEKKEEAK
-388 AEEKKEEV
+388 AEDKKEEV
-396 KTEEK
+396 KTEENK